1 VDYITYISTP
11 ITATED
17 APLVTT
23 LTLSKGRLTGGFLFF
38 PRGPSGYLH
47 FIARIGV
54 HQILPF
60 NVNQSYRLNGCV
72 VPLHLDIDFFTP
84 PFLIDLV
91 TWNDS
96 TTLSHVLTVGIFLDP
111 YAKPR
116 IRKGIVN
123 TVINAVTGFKTGGDR
138 KV

>member
-96 TTLSHVLTVGIFLDP
+96 TEYDHVMTVGIFLDP
-111 YAKPR
+111 WKKPR
-116 IRKGIVN
+116 IKKGLVSNVVN
-123 TVINAVTGFKTGGDR
+123 SVSGYLKGSDR
-138 KV
+138 KT

>member
-1 VDYITYISTP
+1 MDYITYISTP
-11 ITATED
+11 ANTTESS
-17 APLVTT
+17 PLVTT

-54 HQILPF
+54 HQILPY
-60 NVNQSYRLNGCV
+60 NIDQNYRLNGCV
-72 VPLHLDIDFFTP
+72 VPLHLDIDFFSP

-96 TTLSHVLTVGIFLDP
+96 TDYAHVMTVAIFLDP
-111 YAKPR
+111 WKKPR
-116 IRKGIVN
+116 IKKGLVN
-123 TVINAVTGFKTGGDR
+123 TVINAVTGYKTGGDR

>member
-1 VDYITYISTP
+1 MDYITYISTP
-11 ITATED
+11 YTNKEAN
-17 APLVTT
+17 PLITT
-23 LTLSKGRLTGGFLFF
+23 LTLSKGRLTGGFLYF

-54 HQILPF
+54 HQILPY
-60 NVNQSYRLNGCV
+60 NIDQNYRLNGCV
-72 VPLHLDIDFFTP
+72 VPLHLDIDFFSP

-96 TTLSHVLTVGIFLDP
+96 TEYAHVMTVGIFLDP
-111 YAKPR
+111 YASP
-116 IRKGIVN
+116 RKGKSFVSNVVN
-123 TVINAVTGFKTGGDR
+123 SVSGYLKGGDR